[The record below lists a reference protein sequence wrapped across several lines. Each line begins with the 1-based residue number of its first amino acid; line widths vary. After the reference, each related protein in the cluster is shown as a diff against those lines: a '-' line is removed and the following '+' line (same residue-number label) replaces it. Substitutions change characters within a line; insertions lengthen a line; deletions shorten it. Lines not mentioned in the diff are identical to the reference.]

1 MCGFAGWVDFG
12 RDLTGL
18 REQVEAMGATLACR
32 GPDQCGLW
40 VGPHAV
46 LAHRRLVVRDLH
58 GGQQPMVCD
67 RHGRRYVIVHN
78 GEIYNSDEIR
88 AELANRGWVFRGY
101 SDTEALLAAYVEWGP
116 ACLERLTG
124 IFAFAIWDET
134 SHRLFMARDRLGVKP
149 LFYAEREGGLLFGS
163 ELKAL
168 LAHPLVPPE
177 VDADGLAEVLV
188 MGPARTPGH
197 GVFRGV
203 HELKPGCWLSFEP
216 DLPAGSSGP
225 VREPRG
231 RLVCRRY
238 WALDSRPH
246 PDDLPTTVATVRR
259 LLEDSVRRQ
268 LAADV
273 PIGTLLSGGLDSSG
287 VSALAARA
295 YRERALP
302 PLRTFSVDYE
312 DNERHFRSSEFQP
325 DADGP
330 WVERVSTW
338 LGTVHRRVVIDAE
351 ALVEALDQAVVARDL
366 PGMADIDASLLLF
379 AREVKREATVVL
391 SGEGADE
398 VFGGYPWFWREED
411 LQADTFPWTR
421 RLDARLGLLA
431 PDVTEAIRPQL
442 YLERRYREALEE
454 VPVLAGESPDQAR
467 LREIAYLSLTRF
479 GPTLLDRKDRMTMA
493 VGLAARLPYCDHRLV
508 EYVWNV
514 PWSMKA
520 CDGRA
525 KGLLRRALA
534 GVLPDDVLAR
544 RKSPYPKTH
553 HPAYTAGV
561 RRRLQEVLADPASPL
576 LPLIDVRAVRALV
589 ESEGRALDVPW
600 WGQLMMGPQMMAYLV
615 QLDTWLRRYRVSLRI
630 R

>member
-1 MCGFAGWVDFG
+1 MCGVAGWVDFG

-32 GPDQCGLW
+32 GPDACGLW
-40 VGPHAV
+40 VSPHAV
-46 LAHRRLVVRDLH
+46 LAHRRLVVLDPQ
-58 GGQQPMVCD
+58 GGQQPMARD
-67 RHGRRYVIVHN
+67 RDGRRYVIVYN
-78 GEIYNSDEIR
+78 GELYNTDEIR
-88 AELANRGWVFRGY
+88 AELASRGWRFRGY
-101 SDTEALLAAYVEWGP
+101 SDTEALLLAYVEWGP
-116 ACLERLTG
+116 ACLARFNG
-124 IFAFAIWDET
+124 IFAFAIWDEA
-134 SHRLFMARDRLGVKP
+134 SRRLFMARDRLGVKP

-177 VDADGLAEVLV
+177 VDAEGLAEVLV

-203 HELKPGCWLSFEP
+203 HELKPGWWLSFEP
-216 DLPAGSSGP
+216 DVPVGSSGP
-225 VREPRG
+225 VRQPQG

-238 WALDSRPH
+238 WALESRPH
-246 PDDLPTTVATVRR
+246 PDDLRTTVATVRG

-268 LAADV
+268 LISDV
-273 PIGTLLSGGLDSSG
+273 PVCTLLSGGLDSSG
-287 VSALAARA
+287 ISALAARV
-295 YRERALP
+295 YRERAMP

-312 DNERHFRSSEFQP
+312 DNDRHFRSSEFQP

-330 WVERVSTW
+330 WVQRVSAW
-338 LGTVHRRVVIDAE
+338 LGTVHRRVLIGAE

-379 AREVKREATVVL
+379 AREVKREATVAL
-391 SGEGADE
+391 SGECADE

-411 LQADTFPWTR
+411 LRADAFPWTR
-421 RLDARLGLLA
+421 RLDARLRLLA
-431 PDVTEAIRPQL
+431 ADVAEAIQPRL

-454 VPVLAGESPDQAR
+454 VPRLAGEPPDQAR
-467 LREIAYLSLTRF
+467 LREVAYLSLTRF
-479 GPTLLDRKDRMTMA
+479 MPTLLDRKDRMTMA
-493 VGLAARLPYCDHRLV
+493 VGLEARVPYCDHRLV

-514 PWSMKA
+514 PWSMKT
-520 CDGRA
+520 CDGQP

-553 HPAYTAGV
+553 HPAYAAAV
-561 RRRLQEVLADPASPL
+561 RRRLQQVLADPASPL
-576 LPLIDVRAVRALV
+576 LPLVDMGQVRALT
-589 ESEGRALDVPW
+589 EGDGRALDVPW
-600 WGQLMMGPQMMAYLV
+600 YGQLMTGPQMMAYLV

-630 R
+630 G